1 MLSVLLK
8 IFAILGIILL
18 ILLGFILFMILVV
31 LFLPITYRV
40 QGKIEDSSQKEANV
54 KVSWLLGLLR
64 FKLQYSTELNW
75 QLKLLW
81 FDLKPLLKAKKTTQK
96 SSESVNITTEPT
108 IKEPQ
113 VDEPIQ
119 TSTSQEE
126 SQTISPID
134 KSAQE
139 TTDIPPA
146 DDEPTVPK
154 KSLGEKI
161 DDIKEQI
168 NGILEKVSY
177 YIDLLQ
183 QDDTKH
189 LISHIL
195 KVLGKILKSIRPRK
209 LKINAVFGF
218 ESPDTTGKIYG
229 FTCMLYPYYGKDI
242 HIIPDF
248 ERSVI
253 QGDIYIRG
261 RIFIIVLV
269 INALKIIL
277 DRKLY
282 KVIHK
287 LKYGGNNKN
296 GR

>member
-1 MLSVLLK
+1 M
-8 IFAILGIILL
+8 
-18 ILLGFILFMILVV
+18 
-31 LFLPITYRV
+31 
-40 QGKIEDSSQKEANV
+40 
-54 KVSWLLGLLR
+54 LR

-81 FDLKPLLKAKKTTQK
+81 FDLKPLLKAKNTTPK
-96 SSESVNITTEPT
+96 SSENVNTTTEPT
-108 IKEPQ
+108 TENTQ

-119 TSTSQEE
+119 TPTSQAE

-139 TTDIPPA
+139 TTDIPPE
-146 DDEPTVPK
+146 DDEPAVPK

-161 DDIKEQI
+161 EDIKEKI
-168 NGILEKVSY
+168 SGIWEKVSY

-183 QDDTKH
+183 QNDTKY
-189 LISHIL
+189 LIAHIL

-209 LKINAVFGF
+209 LKINAIFGF

-253 QGDIYIRG
+253 QGDVYIRG

-269 INALKIIL
+269 VNALKILL

-287 LKYGGNNKN
+287 LKHGGNNKN